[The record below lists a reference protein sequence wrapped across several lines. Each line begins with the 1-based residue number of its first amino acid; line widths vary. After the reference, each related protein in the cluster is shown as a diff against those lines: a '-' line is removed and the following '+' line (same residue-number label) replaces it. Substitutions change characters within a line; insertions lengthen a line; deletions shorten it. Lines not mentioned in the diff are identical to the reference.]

1 MYRTIDCDTWDD
13 PWFAERSRDAKLLFL
28 YFITN
33 RRTSAAG
40 CLEITNRVIEFD
52 TGMDG
57 DAIAGAMTDLGDR
70 VVWWPSLNVVF
81 VRNFFK
87 HQRRNSNRENF
98 RKAAAASLEDV
109 PELVR
114 RTVWDAYPEL
124 EETTHTQPIPNP
136 SVRDDPI
143 PNPSLSHGYK
153 ETETETEQ
161 SESRAKKTRA
171 TATPNEYTP
180 NETQYAWALDELGFD
195 TLRVDRET
203 EKFLDYHRS
212 RGSTLKDWAAA
223 WRNWMRRVTDY
234 APKGKGGAPT
244 QSVDGKP
251 YWDGTQYRR
260 ADGLV
265 V

>member
-13 PWFAERSRDAKLLFL
+13 SWFAERSRDAKLLFL

-136 SVRDDPI
+136 SEGMI
-143 PNPSLSHGYK
+143 PYLTHPYPMGIK
-153 ETETETEQ
+153 KQKQKQ
-161 SESRAKKTRA
+161 SRVSRAQRKLAQQRRRTSTRR
-171 TATPNEYTP
+171 T
-180 NETQYAWALDELGFD
+180 
-195 TLRVDRET
+195 R
-203 EKFLDYHRS
+203 RS
-212 RGSTLKDWAAA
+212 THGRSMNSGSTRCALTGKRKNSWTITALGA
-223 WRNWMRRVTDY
+223 RR
-234 APKGKGGAPT
+234 
-244 QSVDGKP
+244 
-251 YWDGTQYRR
+251 
-260 ADGLV
+260 
-265 V
+265 